1 MGDFFNQVDI
11 FALLITI
18 AYFLFGVLA
27 SILSVKYKK
36 MSLVLKECKEL
47 VNFASEAW
55 KDKKITEDEAKVL
68 LAKLTD
74 ILNAIKK

>member
-18 AYFLFGVLA
+18 AYFLFGILA
-27 SILSVKYKK
+27 SILSIKYKK
-36 MSLVLKECKEL
+36 MSLILKECKEL

>member
-1 MGDFFNQVDI
+1 MGDFFNQIDI

-74 ILNAIKK
+74 ILNVIKK